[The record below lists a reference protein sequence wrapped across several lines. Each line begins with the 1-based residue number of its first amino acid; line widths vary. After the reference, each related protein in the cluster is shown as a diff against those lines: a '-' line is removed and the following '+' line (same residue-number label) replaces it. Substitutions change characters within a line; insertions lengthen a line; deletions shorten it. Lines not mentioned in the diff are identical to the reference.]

1 MYLLMCLVDCIYRGV
16 SVHSSTALT
25 TNAEYDRASTREFT
39 VWTSIAEERPLTML
53 FHAVQSPR

>member
-1 MYLLMCLVDCIYRGV
+1 MTTTAIKMYLLMCLVDCIYRGV

-39 VWTSIAEERPLTML
+39 V
-53 FHAVQSPR
+53 